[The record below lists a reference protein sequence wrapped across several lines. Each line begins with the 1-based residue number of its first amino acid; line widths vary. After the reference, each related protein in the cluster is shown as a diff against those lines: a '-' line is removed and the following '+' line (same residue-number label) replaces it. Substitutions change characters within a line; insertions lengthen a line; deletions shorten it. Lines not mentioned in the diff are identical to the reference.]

1 MEKEEGIELHKLVES
16 FIKGAGE
23 ARNSNLIK
31 RIQGQNKF
39 VYDLF
44 KVINTVCYIVGKEIL
59 ENDYQTMSV
68 EKWMRKVTE
77 KKFKRYDL
85 LMRSE

>member
-1 MEKEEGIELHKLVES
+1 MHKLVES

-23 ARNSNLIK
+23 GRNPDLIR

-44 KVINTVCYIVGKEIL
+44 KVINTVCYIIGK
-59 ENDYQTMSV
+59 
-68 EKWMRKVTE
+68 
-77 KKFKRYDL
+77 
-85 LMRSE
+85 